1 MATDVSN
8 FRAKVLLKE
17 RGLKQGRGEV
27 PLREIVNR
35 CSIIVQRALA
45 KGFCCRD
52 VLILG
57 SSSQGDLF
65 YGWEDT
71 SGNSLSSLLY
81 LNCGWGIGS
90 TCKQSGSRT
99 VGTQTR
105 VFSCSCDHCPS
116 DQDHAGFVVQG
127 VIWLM
132 GLSKGKLLQRN

>member
-71 SGNSLSSLLY
+71 SGNSLSS
-81 LNCGWGIGS
+81 CFI
-90 TCKQSGSRT
+90 RT
-99 VGTQTR
+99 VGGGLGLPVNR
-105 VFSCSCDHCPS
+105 
-116 DQDHAGFVVQG
+116 AGAEQ
-127 VIWLM
+127 
-132 GLSKGKLLQRN
+132 